1 MKRLTVKRTVSSG
14 TLKVLEFTHQDYQPG
29 AGKNGKLCKMQRIVS
44 ANKGDRMRLFQLLGR
59 MYSYMFSRGLVH
71 LHRVYKQTTSLFCE
85 TALFLPITKM
95 DYTNG

>member
-1 MKRLTVKRTVSSG
+1 MKRLTLKRTVCSG

-29 AGKNGKLCKMQRIVS
+29 AGKNGKLCRMQRIVS

-71 LHRVYKQTTSLFCE
+71 LRRVYKQTTSFFCE
-85 TALFLPITKM
+85 TVLFLLTTEM
-95 DYTNG
+95 HYTNG